1 MSSDNLPEIPKE
13 WDLTDK
19 QRESM
24 TNAQRKIIESDNKRR
39 AIQQD
44 IYNKFNQHS
53 SMTPPEYP
61 IIVLVKEKNKLKF
74 QFDLM
79 DINQNFIYATSFNDA
94 TTKVKNEIKNPNS
107 ALVKT
112 YNKNGQNN
120 KLRISS
126 DNKQGSP
133 KINKFSLIPNSNYKY
148 WEIIT
153 TNAPTSLLSSF
164 RKTIQTKGG
173 RKTKSKTMKK
183 RNKYMKKNNSK
194 KTKFSKKN

>member
-1 MSSDNLPEIPKE
+1 MSSSENLPEIPKE

-19 QRESM
+19 QRASM
-24 TNAQRKIIESDNKRR
+24 SDAQRKIIESDNKRR

-53 SMTPPEYP
+53 SMKPPEYP
-61 IIVLVKEKNKLKF
+61 IIVLVKEKNKLKL
-74 QFDLM
+74 QFNLIDSK
-79 DINQNFIYATSFNDA
+79 QNFIYATSFNDA

-107 ALVKT
+107 ELVKT
-112 YNKNGQNN
+112 YKNN

-126 DNKQGSP
+126 DNKQSLS
-133 KINKFSLIPNSNYKY
+133 KTSKFSLIPNSNYKY

-153 TNAPTSLLSSF
+153 TNAPSSLLSSF
-164 RKTIQTKGG
+164 RKTIQSKGG

-183 RNKYMKKNNSK
+183 RNKYIKKNKSK
-194 KTKFSKKN
+194 KS

>member
-1 MSSDNLPEIPKE
+1 
-13 WDLTDK
+13 
-19 QRESM
+19 
-24 TNAQRKIIESDNKRR
+24 
-39 AIQQD
+39 
-44 IYNKFNQHS
+44 
-53 SMTPPEYP
+53 MTPPEYP

-94 TTKVKNEIKNPNS
+94 TTKVKNEINNPKS
-107 ALVKT
+107 ELVKI
-112 YNKNGQNN
+112 YKKNGQG

-126 DNKQGSP
+126 DNKKGPPQ
-133 KINKFSLIPNSNYKY
+133 INKFSLIPNSNYKY

-183 RNKYMKKNNSK
+183 RNKYIKKNNSK

>member
-1 MSSDNLPEIPKE
+1 MSSSENLPEIPKE

-19 QRESM
+19 QRASM
-24 TNAQRKIIESDNKRR
+24 SDAQRKIIESDNKRR

-61 IIVLVKEKNKLKF
+61 IIVLVKEKNKLKL
-74 QFDLM
+74 QFNLIDSK
-79 DINQNFIYATSFNDA
+79 QNFIYATSFNDA

-107 ALVKT
+107 ELVKT
-112 YNKNGQNN
+112 YKNN

-126 DNKQGSP
+126 DNKQSLS
-133 KINKFSLIPNSNYKY
+133 KTSKFSLIPNSNYKY

-153 TNAPTSLLSSF
+153 TNAPSSLLSSF
-164 RKTIQTKGG
+164 RKTIQSKGG

-183 RNKYMKKNNSK
+183 RNKYIKKNKSK
-194 KTKFSKKN
+194 KS